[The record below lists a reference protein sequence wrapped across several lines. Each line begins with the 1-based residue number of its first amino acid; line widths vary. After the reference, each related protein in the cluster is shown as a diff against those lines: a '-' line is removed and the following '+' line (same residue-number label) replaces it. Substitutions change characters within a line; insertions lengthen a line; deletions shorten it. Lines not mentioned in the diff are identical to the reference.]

1 MGIFSIAL
9 NQLVSFA
16 NSYSFARPYRPGR
29 AKKNIKIL
37 MIRKNRI
44 LLISGILA
52 SILFISTLIFAK
64 ENISSLFEDFNF
76 PMGNTT
82 EEFITASF
90 DDLFNIFGN
99 YSTLTGSQRKDSW
112 REYKDKYVRWEGIVN
127 YKGSSKDDWNR
138 VGIRHNVDTNVEL
151 IFYEDKRGIVKTVRK
166 GDSITYTGK
175 LSLLFDRTLLFK
187 LEDANIETINGTTVD
202 DLNSK
207 LEKDAALALQSPQIS
222 AASIDPES
230 GKPPEG
236 EIILSF
242 DGLNK
247 IFGKHSSI
255 TQAKK
260 EELWEYYRGKDI
272 RWQGIVNY
280 KGSGSNDWNRAG
292 IRHTT
297 GTNVELRFDE
307 EKRDLVEMIK
317 REDNITYT
325 GKLAELFGR
334 NLLCAIEDVDIEKIG
349 DKTIT
354 EINKTSSAVSDADSA
369 TENVIDNDAIKEPE
383 IKMSESMAPTI
394 IQKEDIKIIE
404 TPDGFI
410 SLSFNELEEIF
421 GKENKMTESQ
431 KDTLWEEY
439 NNKNVRWT
447 GEVMSRGKGRVS
459 GLRMGIKHKKGTDVE
474 LIFDNEKEESVL
486 ETGKGDKITY
496 TGKLVTRRG
505 YILPYK
511 LEEGNIESVVK
522 AQPTTD

>member
-1 MGIFSIAL
+1 M
-9 NQLVSFA
+9 N
-16 NSYSFARPYRPGR
+16 
-29 AKKNIKIL
+29 
-37 MIRKNRI
+37 RKNRI
-44 LLISGILA
+44 LLISGILS
-52 SILFISTLIFAK
+52 SILFISTFIFAK
-64 ENISSLFEDFNF
+64 EDTSTLFEDFNF
-76 PMGNTT
+76 PMGDTT
-82 EEFITASF
+82 EEFVTVSF

-99 YSTLTGSQRKDSW
+99 YSTLTDSQKKDSW
-112 REYKDKYVRWEGIVN
+112 REYTGKYVRWKGIVN

-151 IFYEDKRGIVKTVRK
+151 IFDEDKRGIVKVIRK

-175 LSLLFDRTLLFK
+175 LSLLFDRALLFR

-207 LEKDAALALQSPQIS
+207 LEEDAALSLQSSQLS
-222 AASIDPES
+222 ETSIDPES

-236 EIILSF
+236 ETILSF

-255 TQAKK
+255 TQARK
-260 EELWEYYRGKDI
+260 EELWEYYRGKYI

-280 KGSGSNDWNRAG
+280 RGLGRNDWSRIG

-307 EKRDLVEMIK
+307 EKEDLVQMIK

-325 GKLAELFGR
+325 GKLSELFGR

-354 EINKTSSAVSDADSA
+354 EINETTSAVSNAD
-369 TENVIDNDAIKEPE
+369 DNDVIKEPE
-383 IKMSESMAPTI
+383 ITMAESMAPTV
-394 IQKEDIKIIE
+394 IQKEDIEIIE

-410 SLSFNELEEIF
+410 NLSFNELDEIF

-431 KDTLWEEY
+431 KDTLWEKY
-439 NNKNVRWT
+439 NNKYVRWT

-474 LIFDNEKEESVL
+474 LIFDNEKEELVL
-486 ETGKGDKITY
+486 ETEKDDKITY

-511 LEEGNIESVVK
+511 LENGNIESVVK
-522 AQPTTD
+522 DQSTTD

>member
-9 NQLVSFA
+9 NLFA
-16 NSYSFARPYRPGR
+16 NLQSF

-37 MIRKNRI
+37 MIGKNRI
-44 LLISGILA
+44 LLITGIL
-52 SILFISTLIFAK
+52 SYILFISTFIFAK
-64 ENISSLFEDFNF
+64 EKLSSLFEDFNF
-76 PMGNTT
+76 SMGDST
-82 EEFITASF
+82 EEFVTVSF

-99 YSTLTGSQRKDSW
+99 YSTLTDFQRKDSW
-112 REYKDKYVRWEGIVN
+112 REYKGKYVRWEGIVN
-127 YKGSSKDDWNR
+127 YKGSNKDDWNR

-151 IFYEDKRGIVKTVRK
+151 IFYEDKKSIVKVVRK

-175 LSLLFDRTLLFK
+175 LSLLFGRDLLFR

-207 LEKDAALALQSPQIS
+207 LEENATLALQSSQVS
-222 AASIDPES
+222 ETSIDPES

-236 EIILSF
+236 ESILSF

-247 IFGKHSSI
+247 IFGKHSSV
-255 TQAKK
+255 TQARK
-260 EELWEYYRGKDI
+260 EELWENYRGKYI

-280 KGSGSNDWNRAG
+280 KGLSINDLNRAG

-307 EKRDLVEMIK
+307 EKKYLVEIIK

-349 DKTIT
+349 DKAIT
-354 EINKTSSAVSDADSA
+354 EIIKTTSDADSA
-369 TENVIDNDAIKEPE
+369 TVDAVDNEVIKEPE
-383 IKMSESMAPTI
+383 VNMSESMAPEI
-394 IQKEDIKIIE
+394 IQKEDIEIIE

-410 SLSFNELEEIF
+410 NLSFNELDEIF

-439 NNKNVRWT
+439 NNMNVRWT
-447 GEVMSRGKGRVS
+447 GEVLSRGKGRVS
-459 GLRMGIKHKKGTDVE
+459 GLRMGIMHKKGTDVE

-486 ETGKGDKITY
+486 ETEKGDKITY

-511 LEEGNIESVVK
+511 LGEGNIESVVK
-522 AQPTTD
+522 AQPTTEDKAP

>member
-1 MGIFSIAL
+1 M
-9 NQLVSFA
+9 
-16 NSYSFARPYRPGR
+16 
-29 AKKNIKIL
+29 
-37 MIRKNRI
+37 
-44 LLISGILA
+44 
-52 SILFISTLIFAK
+52 LFRS
-64 ENISSLFEDFNF
+64 
-76 PMGNTT
+76 
-82 EEFITASF
+82 
-90 DDLFNIFGN
+90 
-99 YSTLTGSQRKDSW
+99 
-112 REYKDKYVRWEGIVN
+112 VN

-151 IFYEDKRGIVKTVRK
+151 IFYEDKKGIVKVVRK

-175 LSLLFDRTLLFK
+175 LSLLFDRDLLFR
-187 LEDANIETINGTTVD
+187 LEDANIETINGITVD

-207 LEKDAALALQSPQIS
+207 LEEDATIALQSSQIS
-222 AASIDPES
+222 ETSIDPES
-230 GKPPEG
+230 GEPPEG

-247 IFGKHSSI
+247 IFGKHSSV
-255 TQAKK
+255 TQERK
-260 EELWEYYRGKDI
+260 EELWENYRGKYI
-272 RWQGIVNY
+272 RWQGIVHY
-280 KGSGSNDWNRAG
+280 KGLGMNDLNRAG

-307 EKRDLVEMIK
+307 EKEYMVEMIK

-334 NLLCAIEDVDIEKIG
+334 NLLCAIEYVDIEKIG
-349 DKTIT
+349 DKAVT
-354 EINKTSSAVSDADSA
+354 EIIKTTSAISNAD
-369 TENVIDNDAIKEPE
+369 DNDVIKEPE
-383 IKMSESMAPTI
+383 IKMAESMAPTI
-394 IQKEDIKIIE
+394 IQKEDIEIIE

-410 SLSFNELEEIF
+410 NLSFNELDEIF
-421 GKENKMTESQ
+421 GVENKMTETQ

-439 NNKNVRWT
+439 NNKYVRWT

-486 ETGKGDKITY
+486 KTEKGDKTTY

-522 AQPTTD
+522 AQPTTEDKAH